1 MYFSAISI
9 RLFTIFAAVSVEVM
23 GFVFLRHTN
32 FIIATVLMMLQIP
45 AIRLKY
51 GHSVSQVAISYIKS
65 TPFLF
70 SIRKMEKNVKL
81 RKKGVNERKVI
92 KMYTEKVAKY
102 VADKGISIKKIS
114 ERTGIP
120 YNSLYNSLM
129 NTRRKRELR
138 ADEFMAV
145 CIFIGIDP
153 MLFADKDAS

>member
-51 GHSVSQVAISYIKS
+51 GHSV

>member
-1 MYFSAISI
+1 
-9 RLFTIFAAVSVEVM
+9 
-23 GFVFLRHTN
+23 
-32 FIIATVLMMLQIP
+32 
-45 AIRLKY
+45 
-51 GHSVSQVAISYIKS
+51 
-65 TPFLF
+65 
-70 SIRKMEKNVKL
+70 
-81 RKKGVNERKVI
+81 
-92 KMYTEKVAKY
+92 MYTEKVAKY

-153 MLFADKDAS
+153 MFFADKDAS